1 MDKLCLSVFSQVKL
15 MIEESLKKYKKPEL
29 VSPAGS
35 LDKLK
40 TAIEYGADA
49 VYAGGKDFNLRNSAA
64 NFSLDEI
71 GAAVEYVHERG
82 KKLYIALNI
91 FAHNCH
97 IHKAEQYL
105 KELSEHDIDAF
116 IVSDPGVLSLVR
128 EIIPEAN
135 IHISTQANCTNTKAA
150 DFWYRQGVK
159 RVVLARELSLNEV
172 AEVSN
177 NSNCTTEVFVQGAMC
192 LSYSGRCYLSAY
204 MANRGANLGDCAQS
218 CRWKYSLVEE
228 ERPNEYYPIV
238 EDGEF
243 ASVMSSRDLC
253 MIQHIPELISAGV
266 DAWKIEGRMKSQ
278 YYVATV
284 TRVYREAID
293 MFFGNKAYEYQD
305 RWLEELGKISNRG
318 YNTGFFLGSP
328 GLDGQRVGE
337 DSGYTQDYKF
347 VGLFGR
353 SKDEKLVEVIVKN
366 SFEVGEDLEVMGK
379 RSDHDFVQ
387 NISEIY
393 NKDMEPVQKANP
405 GQRAFIVPERPVEE
419 YFILRRKTRH

>member
-1 MDKLCLSVFSQVKL
+1 
-15 MIEESLKKYKKPEL
+15 MIEQTKKIYKRPEL

-64 NFSLDEI
+64 NFTIDEI

-82 KKLYIALNI
+82 KKIYITLNI

-97 IHKAEQYL
+97 VSKAEQYL
-105 KELSEHDIDAF
+105 KELSVHAVDAF
-116 IVSDPGVLSLVR
+116 IVSDPGMLSLVR
-128 EIIPEAN
+128 EIVPKAN
-135 IHISTQANCTNTKAA
+135 IHISTQANCTNTIAA
-150 DFWYRQGVK
+150 DFWYNQGVK

-177 NSNCTTEVFVQGAMC
+177 NSNCSTEVFVQGAMC

-228 ERPNEYYPIV
+228 ERPGEYLQV
-238 EDGEF
+238 FEDGEF
-243 ASVMSSRDLC
+243 TSVMSSRDLC
-253 MIQHIPELISAGV
+253 MIEHIPELIEAGV

-284 TRVYREAID
+284 TRIYREAID
-293 MFFGNKAYEYQD
+293 TFFENDVYEYQD
-305 RWLEELGKISNRG
+305 KWLEELGKISNRG
-318 YNTGFFLGSP
+318 YNTGFFLGNP
-328 GLDGQRVGE
+328 GENGQRIGAE
-337 DSGYTQDYKF
+337 SGYTQDYKF
-347 VGLFGR
+347 VGLFESPKEEG
-353 SKDEKLVEVIVKN
+353 LAGVIVKN
-366 SFEVGEDLEVMGK
+366 KFEVGDDIEVIGK
-379 RSDHDFVQ
+379 RPDQDFIQ
-387 NISEIY
+387 NIKEMY
-393 NKDMEPVQKANP
+393 NQEMEPIKKANP
-405 GQRAFIVPERPVEE
+405 GQLVFILPDRPVEE
-419 YFILRRKTRH
+419 YFIIRRKVL

>member
-1 MDKLCLSVFSQVKL
+1 
-15 MIEESLKKYKKPEL
+15 MIEQTKKIYKRPEL

-64 NFSLDEI
+64 NFTIDEI

-82 KKLYIALNI
+82 KKIYITLNI

-97 IHKAEQYL
+97 VNKAAQYL
-105 KELSEHDIDAF
+105 KELSVHAVDAF
-116 IVSDPGVLSLVR
+116 IVSDPGMLSLVS
-128 EIIPEAN
+128 EIVPNAN

-150 DFWYRQGVK
+150 DFWYNQGVK

-177 NSNCTTEVFVQGAMC
+177 NSNCSTEVFVQGAMC

-253 MIQHIPELISAGV
+253 MIQHIPQLISTGV

-284 TRVYREAID
+284 TRIYREAID
-293 MFFGNKAYEYQD
+293 MFFGDGTYEYQD

-337 DSGYTQDYKF
+337 DSGYIQDYKF

-353 SKDEKLVEVIVKN
+353 PKDDKLVEVIVKN
-366 SFEVGEDLEVMGK
+366 SFEVGENLEVMGK
-379 RSDHDFVQ
+379 RSDHDFFLTIKQ
-387 NISEIY
+387 IF
-393 NKDMEPVQKANP
+393 NKNLEPVQKANP
-405 GQRAFIVPERPVEE
+405 GQSFFIVPEKPVEE
-419 YFILRRKTRH
+419 YFVLRRKVDSK

>member
-1 MDKLCLSVFSQVKL
+1 
-15 MIEESLKKYKKPEL
+15 MIEQTPKKYKKPEL

-49 VYAGGKDFNLRNSAA
+49 VYAGGKDFSLRNSAA
-64 NFSLDEI
+64 NFTLDEI
-71 GAAVEYVHERG
+71 GSAVEYVHERG
-82 KKLYIALNI
+82 KKLYLTLNI

-97 IHKAEQYL
+97 TSKMEPYL
-105 KELSEHDIDAF
+105 KELAKYPIDAV
-116 IVSDPGVLSLVR
+116 IIADPGVLSLVR
-128 EIIPEAN
+128 EIMPDTAC
-135 IHISTQANCTNTKAA
+135 HISTQANCTNTRAA
-150 DFWYRQGVK
+150 DFWHSQGVK

-172 AEVSN
+172 SEISV
-177 NSNCTTEVFVQGAMC
+177 NSNCSTEVFVQGAMC
-192 LSYSGRCYLSAY
+192 LSYSGRCYLSSY

-238 EDGEF
+238 EDGEY

-253 MIQHIPELISAGV
+253 MIQHIPELVSAGV

-284 TRVYREAID
+284 TRIYREAID
-293 MFFGNKAYEYQD
+293 MFFGDETYEYQD
-305 RWLEELGKISNRG
+305 KWLEELGKISNRG

-337 DSGYTQDYKF
+337 ESGYIQDYKF
-347 VGLFGR
+347 VGIIG
-353 SKDEKLVEVIVKN
+353 KPKEDGLVEVIVKN
-366 SFEVGEDLEVMGK
+366 SFLVSENIEVMG
-379 RSDHDFVQ
+379 RSSSQDFVQ
-387 NISEIY
+387 NIKEIF
-393 NKDMEPVQKANP
+393 NKHMEPVQKANP
-405 GQRAFIVPERPVEE
+405 GQSFFIIPEKPVEE
-419 YFILRRKTRH
+419 YFILRRKVDSK

>member
-1 MDKLCLSVFSQVKL
+1 
-15 MIEESLKKYKKPEL
+15 MIEQSRKKYKKPEL

-64 NFSLDEI
+64 NFTLDEI
-71 GAAVEYVHERG
+71 GSAVEYVHERG
-82 KKLYIALNI
+82 KKLYITLNI

-97 IHKAEQYL
+97 ISRIEQYL
-105 KELSEHDIDAF
+105 KELERYSVDAV
-116 IVSDPGVLSLVR
+116 IVADPGALSLVG
-128 EIIPEAN
+128 EIMPGTDC
-135 IHISTQANCTNTKAA
+135 HISTQANCTNTRAA
-150 DFWYRQGVK
+150 DFWYKQGVK

-172 AEVSN
+172 SEISA
-177 NSNCTTEVFVQGAMC
+177 NSDCKTEVFVHGAMC

-204 MANRGANLGDCAQS
+204 MANRGANQGDCAQS
-218 CRWKYSLVEE
+218 CRWKYALVEE
-228 ERPNEYYPIV
+228 ERPNEYYPII

-284 TRVYREAID
+284 TRIYREAID
-293 MFFGNKAYEYQD
+293 MFFGNEVYEYQD

-337 DSGYTQDYKF
+337 DSGYIQDYKF

-353 SKDEKLVEVIVKN
+353 QKDEKLIEVIVKN
-366 SFEVGEDLEVMGK
+366 SFQVGEDLEVMGK
-379 RSDHDFVQ
+379 RSGHDFVQ
-387 NISEIY
+387 NIKQIF
-393 NKDMEPVQKANP
+393 NKDMESVQKANP
-405 GQRAFIVPERPVEE
+405 GQRAYIIPERPVEE
-419 YFILRRKTRH
+419 YFILRRKVL

>member
-1 MDKLCLSVFSQVKL
+1 
-15 MIEESLKKYKKPEL
+15 MIEQTKKKYKKPEL

-71 GAAVEYVHERG
+71 GSAVEYVHERG
-82 KKLYIALNI
+82 KKIYITLNI

-97 IHKAEQYL
+97 ISKAEQYL
-105 KELSEHDIDAF
+105 KELGEHDVDAF
-116 IVSDPGVLSLVR
+116 IVSDPGVMSLVK
-128 EIIPEAN
+128 EIIPGAN

-150 DFWYRQGVK
+150 DFWYSQGVK

-172 AEVSN
+172 ADVSN
-177 NSNCTTEVFVQGAMC
+177 NSQCTTEVFVQGAMC
-192 LSYSGRCYLSAY
+192 LSYSGRCYLSSY

-218 CRWKYSLVEE
+218 CRWNYSLVEE

-253 MIQHIPELISAGV
+253 MIQHIPDLISAGA

-293 MFFGNKAYEYQD
+293 MFFGDETYEYQD

-337 DSGYTQDYKF
+337 ESGYIQDYKF
-347 VGLFGR
+347 VGIIGKP
-353 SKDEKLVEVIVKN
+353 KDEKLIEVIVKN
-366 SFEVGEDLEVMGK
+366 SFSVSENIEVMG
-379 RSDHDFVQ
+379 RSTCQDFVQ
-387 NISEIY
+387 NIKEIY
-393 NKDMEPVQKANP
+393 NKDIEPVQKANP
-405 GQRAFIVPERPVEE
+405 GQSFFIIPEKPVEE
-419 YFILRRKTRH
+419 YFILRRKVDSK

>member
-1 MDKLCLSVFSQVKL
+1 
-15 MIEESLKKYKKPEL
+15 MIEQSRKKYKKPEL

-64 NFSLDEI
+64 NFTLDEI
-71 GAAVEYVHERG
+71 GSAVEYVHERG
-82 KKLYIALNI
+82 KKLYITLNI

-97 IHKAEQYL
+97 ISRIERYL
-105 KELSEHDIDAF
+105 KELEGYSVDAV
-116 IVSDPGVLSLVR
+116 IVADPGALALVR
-128 EIIPEAN
+128 EIMPGTAC
-135 IHISTQANCTNTKAA
+135 HISTQANCTNTRAA
-150 DFWYRQGVK
+150 DFWYKQGVK

-172 AEVSN
+172 SEISAS
-177 NSNCTTEVFVQGAMC
+177 SDCKTEVFVHGAMC

-204 MANRGANLGDCAQS
+204 MANRGANLGDCSQS
-218 CRWKYSLVEE
+218 CRWKYALVEE

-253 MIQHIPELISAGV
+253 MIQHIPELVSAGA

-284 TRVYREAID
+284 TRIYREAID
-293 MFFGNKAYEYQD
+293 MFFGNEVYEYQD

-337 DSGYTQDYKF
+337 DSGYIQDYKF

-353 SKDEKLVEVIVKN
+353 QKDEKLIEVIVKN
-366 SFEVGEDLEVMGK
+366 SFHVGEDLEVMGK
-379 RSDHDFVQ
+379 TSCQDFVQ
-387 NISEIY
+387 NINKIY
-393 NKDMEPVQKANP
+393 NKHMEPVQKANP
-405 GQRAFIVPERPVEE
+405 GQSFFIIPERPVEE
-419 YFILRRKTRH
+419 YFILRRKVDSK

>member
-1 MDKLCLSVFSQVKL
+1 
-15 MIEESLKKYKKPEL
+15 MIEQSRKKYKKPEL

-64 NFSLDEI
+64 NFTLDEI
-71 GAAVEYVHERG
+71 GSAVEYVHERG
-82 KKLYIALNI
+82 KKLYITLNI

-97 IHKAEQYL
+97 ISRIERYL
-105 KELSEHDIDAF
+105 KELEGYSVDAV
-116 IVSDPGVLSLVR
+116 IVADPGALALVR
-128 EIIPEAN
+128 EIMPGTAC
-135 IHISTQANCTNTKAA
+135 HISTQANCTNTRAA
-150 DFWYRQGVK
+150 DFWYKQGVK

-172 AEVSN
+172 SEISAS
-177 NSNCTTEVFVQGAMC
+177 SDCKTEVFVHGAMC
-192 LSYSGRCYLSAY
+192 LSYSGRCYLSSY
-204 MANRGANLGDCAQS
+204 MANRGANLGDCSQS
-218 CRWKYSLVEE
+218 CRWKYALVEE

-253 MIQHIPELISAGV
+253 MIQHIPELVSAGA

-284 TRVYREAID
+284 TRIYREAID
-293 MFFGNKAYEYQD
+293 MFFGNEVYEYQD

-337 DSGYTQDYKF
+337 DSGYIQDYKF

-353 SKDEKLVEVIVKN
+353 QKDEKLIEVIVKN
-366 SFEVGEDLEVMGK
+366 SFHVGEDLEVMGK
-379 RSDHDFVQ
+379 TSCQDFVQ
-387 NISEIY
+387 NINKIY
-393 NKDMEPVQKANP
+393 NKHMEPVQKANP
-405 GQRAFIVPERPVEE
+405 GQSFFIIPEKPVEE
-419 YFILRRKTRH
+419 YFILRRKVDSK

>member
-1 MDKLCLSVFSQVKL
+1 
-15 MIEESLKKYKKPEL
+15 MIEQTKKKYKKPEL

-71 GAAVEYVHERG
+71 GAAVEYVHERR
-82 KKLYIALNI
+82 KKIYITLNI

-97 IHKAEQYL
+97 INKAEQYL
-105 KELSEHDIDAF
+105 KELSEHAVDAF
-116 IVSDPGVLSLVR
+116 IVSDPGLLSLVR
-128 EIIPEAN
+128 EIIPEAS

-150 DFWYRQGVK
+150 DFWHSQGVK

-266 DAWKIEGRMKSQ
+266 NAWKIEGRMKSQ

-284 TRVYREAID
+284 TRIYREAID
-293 MFFGNKAYEYQD
+293 MFFGSEKYEYQE
-305 RWLEELGKISNRG
+305 RWLDELGKISNRG

-337 DSGYTQDYKF
+337 ESGYTQNYKF
-347 VGLFGR
+347 VGIIGR
-353 SKDEKLVEVIVKN
+353 QKEEKLIEVIVKN
-366 SFEVGEDLEVMGK
+366 SFHVGEDLEVMGK
-379 RSDHDFVQ
+379 SSCQDFVQ
-387 NISEIY
+387 NINEIY
-393 NKDMEPVQKANP
+393 NKHMEPVQKANP
-405 GQRAFIVPERPVEE
+405 GQSFFIIPERPVEE
-419 YFILRRKTRH
+419 YFILRRKVDSK